1 MAGGKIDILVEPDT
15 KGFSGKLDAGLR
27 GAMGKAAGI
36 GAGIAAAL
44 GTAQMGKDIL
54 KLGMDLDTAMN
65 NLRAVSGA
73 STDQIDTMR
82 QHAKELG
89 QSTDLVG
96 TSTTDAVDAM
106 LELSR
111 GGFSVQQAMDGAKG
125 SLQLATAAQIEV
137 GQAAEM
143 TATFI
148 NTFGLE
154 AEDAGRVADVLAGAA
169 NAAAGEIPDMALG
182 MQQAGTVASMFG
194 ISMEDTTTA
203 LAMFANA
210 GISGS
215 DAGTSL
221 KTMLTMLANP
231 SGNAAQALDELGIAA
246 FDAQG
251 NFVGLPELFDQLGEA
266 QKRMTQEDFN
276 QAAAAAFG
284 TDAIRAA
291 GVGAQAA
298 GDNWDKLY
306 EQITRAG
313 SAAEMAAAQTE
324 GLPGIKDRLENTL
337 EGIGSEIYED
347 IQPALVDL
355 GTFALN
361 TLEDL
366 GPEIEGF
373 ASDLAASITELVESG
388 RLEEMFAKAKV
399 VAEDLLG
406 VAKGLVDVVGTV
418 AGFADKIGLL
428 SGPGL
433 AAGAGLLL
441 SKYTGLV
448 PQLQAGTKNA
458 RSFNDAVKL
467 QKSLA
472 AGAGEKVGTM
482 AAAWG
487 ELGRRHDSVANMTK
501 AYQQGSRHM
510 QRWGANAALAA
521 SKTEGFSSA
530 AFTAAGK
537 AAGFGDKVGGMAK
550 AGNSIARSGMGGLVG
565 FLGGPWGAAITVATT
580 TLGYFYAKHQ
590 EEKAKLEQQKSD
602 INSLAQTFDELT
614 GAATEATDAMMLEK
628 LKSRGDNATLTM
640 RAGVSDKDLLG
651 AFKNGKGSAEYT
663 RVVEQVSSQVESM
676 VDGNAKLKEAFDK
689 AGVSAAD
696 LAQAIA
702 TGNDKRYEEIRSKVS
717 NKLGWG
723 GKGVG
728 GTSEFDDLYE
738 KVGIKGVNDFMDELI
753 KNTDNL
759 TEASKSAAAAAAS
772 NLKEQQQ
779 NLETIFDTMGDR
791 AAELNGTKLEF
802 DISGDSDE
810 QIQKMMDDLK
820 KAGIEAENI
829 NGKLTINT
837 DDVVNVFDLL
847 ERIGLD
853 MTRNLDGT
861 VTLDTDEAVRKAD
874 ELGLKVKDLPDGRVA
889 IDIDDAEVQQWLVAV
904 GAGEFDA
911 KGNFTLNDNFDDVKS
926 RLDALPKNTDGKH
939 DVTDNTSDVKNRI
952 NSIPKQTTGT
962 HTVNIQFTGREVA
975 YEGYA
980 MGGSDD
986 PRYQADGSFTAA
998 ANGYLSKQQAM
1009 MAPAGSWLV
1018 WAEDETEGES
1028 FIPHARSKRKRS
1040 TEILRK
1046 TAELFGLDL
1055 VDKAGR
1061 VVTSNGANTDAIRH
1075 RYANGGFTHGMYSF
1089 TAGQSV
1095 SVPNAGS
1102 YAVADIMA
1110 VTSKHVQAVATME
1123 AAEKE
1128 LADTRDQFAREI
1140 EDVKDKEKALA
1151 DARKAAAD
1159 ADRGIG
1165 DAHDSLADANK
1176 DLARAEKE
1184 LSEKRGDAEAK
1195 AEDIEDAEDRVKK
1208 ARKRV
1213 EDASRGIT
1221 DAEERQAEQADAV
1234 RQAEQDLA
1242 EARETVASQAERA
1255 AKAQRQYIAG
1265 YIEAAGQ
1272 VVQQVM
1278 EIGSSV
1284 ADLFATRFAQQ
1295 ADYFKALSEVADSVD
1310 QLRQH
1315 ASELRMNV
1323 VRLRMDQLSAF
1334 AANQQ
1339 AELNM
1344 ARTRAQSIDKIAEAQ
1359 AQLDDARSAATRRGL
1374 TSVEA
1379 LGKAMDEYYRTGILR
1394 LGQLADEDIEN
1405 TANVR
1410 AARANLAA
1418 VEMQAKLDELNA
1430 AKEKELAALDY
1441 TRAIYESQAAVLE
1454 LSITTEALHRQAE
1467 LLGGLTTNQA
1477 NSAAAAMDGK
1487 ARQGRGAS
1495 SVMSGIGTTVGGAA
1509 MGAAAGFAVGGPVGA
1524 AIGGLIGLV
1533 AGGFK
1538 SAGDFRQGKTD
1549 IMAGRYQEQKNK
1561 AELDKY
1567 LASMTAEERRRY
1579 MTEGAYVGGEYLRTD
1594 LERMQREHADK
1605 QAAFERERE
1614 ANRLAWEARKL
1625 QLENDYTARAS
1636 TLEAS
1641 RDFYEAQKK
1650 MAESANPAQV
1660 KAAEEMAE
1668 IALQMRDTSISMQAD
1683 LKAQN
1688 DSVIRELVALRQAA
1702 EAEAKARSAS
1712 TGPVS
1717 LDFTLPPG
1725 EAFTREQTRAMFK
1738 EFADA
1743 ANIRL
1748 NELEARTEPRGTD
1761 YFYTR

>member
-54 KLGMDLDTAMN
+54 KLGMDLDSAMN

-73 STDQIDTMR
+73 STEQIDTMR

-89 QSTDLVG
+89 QSADLVG

-111 GGFSVQQAMDGAKG
+111 GGFSVQQSMDGAKG

-143 TATFI
+143 TSTFI

-194 ISMEDTTTA
+194 ISMEETTTA

-231 SGNAAQALDELGIAA
+231 SKDAQAALDKLGVSAH
-246 FDAQG
+246 DAQG
-251 NFVGLPELFDQLGEA
+251 NFVGLPELFNQLGDA
-266 QKRMTQEDFN
+266 QERMSQEDFN

-306 EQITRAG
+306 EQITRTG

-337 EGIGSEIYED
+337 EGIGSNIYED

-355 GTFALN
+355 GTYALD
-361 TLEDL
+361 TLEDV
-366 GPEIEGF
+366 GPQIEGF
-373 ASDLAASITELVESG
+373 VSDLASSITELVESG
-388 RLEEMFAKAKV
+388 RLEDMFASAKV

-406 VAKGLVDVVGTV
+406 VAKGLIDAVGTV
-418 AGFADKIGLL
+418 AGFADKLGLL

-441 SKYTGLV
+441 AKYTGLA
-448 PQLQAGTKNA
+448 PKIQASAKSVG
-458 RSFNDAVKL
+458 SFNDAIRL

-472 AGAGEKVGTM
+472 QGAGEKVGTM

-501 AYQQGSRHM
+501 AYKEGSSHM

-537 AAGFGDKVGGMAK
+537 AASLGDKVGGMAK

-614 GAATEATDAMMLEK
+614 GSATEATDAMMLNK
-628 LKSRGDNATLTM
+628 LKSRGDNATLAM

-663 RVVEQVSSQVESM
+663 RVVEQVSSQVETM

-696 LAQAIA
+696 MADAIA
-702 TGNDKRYEEIRSKVS
+702 TGNDEKYKEITSEVA
-717 NKLGWG
+717 NKLG
-723 GKGVG
+723 KHGVG
-728 GTSEFDDLYE
+728 GTNELNGLLDE
-738 KVGIKGVNDFMDELI
+738 TGIAGIGDFMDELI
-753 KNTDNL
+753 QNTDNL
-759 TEASKSAAAAAAS
+759 TAASKSAAAAAAN

-820 KAGIEAENI
+820 EAGIEAENI

-837 DDVVNVFDLL
+837 DDVVNAFDLL
-847 ERIGLD
+847 ERLGLE

-861 VTLDTDEAVRKAD
+861 ITLDTDEAVSKAD
-874 ELGLKVKDLPDGRVA
+874 ELGLKVKELPDGRVA
-889 IDIDDAEVQQWLVAV
+889 LDLDDSNVQQWLTAV
-904 GAGEFDA
+904 GAGELDA
-911 KGNFTLNDNFDDVKS
+911 EGNFTLNDNFDEV
-926 RLDALPKNTDGKH
+926 RARQDAIPKHTDGDHHVSDNTAEVGGNINSLNGKNT
-939 DVTDNTSDVKNRI
+939 S
-952 NSIPKQTTGT
+952 ST
-962 HTVNIQFTGREVA
+962 HTISVIMNKVKGFVSDAWNAVTGNR
-975 YEGYA
+975 
-980 MGGSDD
+980 
-986 PRYQADGSFTAA
+986 ADGAFTTA

-1018 WAEDETEGES
+1018 WAEDETDGES
-1028 FIPHARSKRKRS
+1028 FIPHARNKRKRS

-1061 VVTSNGANTDAIRH
+1061 VVTSNGAKTDAIRN
-1075 RYANGGFTHGMYSF
+1075 RYADGGFTHGMYSY
-1089 TAGQSV
+1089 TAGKSV

-1102 YAVADIMA
+1102 YAVADIMEVA
-1110 VTSKHVQAVATME
+1110 AKHVEAVATME

-1128 LADTRDQFAREI
+1128 LADTRDQFAREV

-1184 LSEKRGDAEAK
+1184 LAEKRGDSEAK

-1221 DAEERQAEQADAV
+1221 EAEERQSEQAEAV

-1242 EARETVASQAERA
+1242 DARETVASQSERA

-1272 VVQQVM
+1272 AIEQVM
-1278 EIGSSV
+1278 QIGSSV
-1284 ADLFATRFAQQ
+1284 ADLFATRYTQQ

-1315 ASELRMNV
+1315 ASELRMDT

-1339 AELNM
+1339 AELNLS
-1344 ARTRAQSIDKIAEAQ
+1344 RTRAQSIDKIAEAQ

-1379 LGKAMDEYYRTGILR
+1379 LGEAMDEYYRTGVLR
-1394 LGQLADEDIEN
+1394 LGQLSDEDIEN
-1405 TANVR
+1405 TDRVR

-1430 AKEKELAALDY
+1430 TKDKELAALDY
-1441 TRAIYESQAAVLE
+1441 TKAVYENQAAVME
-1454 LSITTEALHRQAE
+1454 LSITTEALHRQAA

-1487 ARQGRGAS
+1487 ARQSQGRS
-1495 SVMSGIGTTVGGAA
+1495 SIMSGIGTTVGGAA
-1509 MGAAAGFAVGGPVGA
+1509 AGAAAGFAVGGPVGA
-1524 AIGGLIGLV
+1524 AIGGLVGLV

-1549 IMAGRYQEQKNK
+1549 IMAGRYQEQRNK

-1567 LASMTAEERRRY
+1567 LANMTAEERRRY

-1594 LERMQREHADK
+1594 LERMQREQADK

-1614 ANRLAWEARKL
+1614 ATRAAWEARKL
-1625 QLENDYTARAS
+1625 QLEHDYTARAS
-1636 TLEAS
+1636 TIEAT

-1650 MAESANPAQV
+1650 MAESTNPAQAR
-1660 KAAEEMAE
+1660 AAEEMAE
-1668 IALQMRDTSISMQAD
+1668 IALQMRDASISMQTD

-1688 DSVIRELVALRQAA
+1688 DSLIREIVALR
-1702 EAEAKARSAS
+1702 EATESEAKSRGVHAGA
-1712 TGPVS
+1712 TIN
-1717 LDFTLPPG
+1717 FTLPP
-1725 EAFTREQTRAMFK
+1725 ADHYTPDQTRAMF
-1738 EFADA
+1738 EQFADSLDV
-1743 ANIRL
+1743 RL
-1748 NELEARTEPRGTD
+1748 NELEAQNEPRGAD

>member
-96 TSTTDAVDAM
+96 TSTTDAVTAM

-111 GGFSVQQAMDGAKG
+111 GGFSVQQSMDGAKG

-154 AEDAGRVADVLAGAA
+154 ASDAGRVADVLAGAA

-355 GTFALN
+355 GTYALN

-373 ASDLAASITELVESG
+373 VSDLAASITELVESG
-388 RLEEMFAKAKV
+388 RLEEMFTKAKV
-399 VAEDLLG
+399 VADDLLG

-521 SKTEGFSSA
+521 AKTDGFSSA
-530 AFTAAGK
+530 AYKAAGK

-628 LKSRGDNATLTM
+628 LKSRGDNATLAM

-651 AFKNGKGSAEYT
+651 AFKNGKGSDEYT
-663 RVVEQVSSQVESM
+663 RVVEQVSSQVETM

-696 LAQAIA
+696 MADAIA
-702 TGNDKRYEEIRSKVS
+702 TGNDERYEEIRSQVS
-717 NKLGWG
+717 NKLGL
-723 GKGVG
+723 KGVG

-738 KVGIKGVNDFMDELI
+738 KAGIKGVNDFMDELI
-753 KNTDNL
+753 QNTENL
-759 TEASKSAAAAAAS
+759 SEASKSAAAAAVS
-772 NLKEQQQ
+772 NLKEQQE
-779 NLETIFDTMGDR
+779 NLSTIFDTMGDR

-837 DDVVNVFDLL
+837 DDVVNAFDLL
-847 ERIGLD
+847 ERLGLE

-861 VTLDTDEAVRKAD
+861 VTLDTDEAVQKAD

-889 IDIDDAEVQQWLVAV
+889 LDLDDAEVQQWLVAV
-904 GAGEFDA
+904 GAGELDA
-911 KGNFTLNDNFDDVKS
+911 EGNFTLNDNFDDVKA
-926 RLDALPKNTDGKH
+926 RQDAIPKETTGNHEVSDNTGEVSERVGGLDGKDTH
-939 DVTDNTSDVKNRI
+939 S
-952 NSIPKQTTGT
+952 T
-962 HTVNIQFTGREVA
+962 HTISVIMNKVKGFVSDAWNAVTGKR
-975 YEGYA
+975 
-980 MGGSDD
+980 
-986 PRYQADGSFTAA
+986 ADGSFTTA

-1018 WAEDETEGES
+1018 WAEDETDGES

-1061 VVTSNGANTDAIRH
+1061 VVTSNGAKTDAIRH
-1075 RYANGGFTHGMYSF
+1075 RYADGGFTHGMYSF
-1089 TAGQSV
+1089 TAGKSV

-1394 LGQLADEDIEN
+1394 LGEMADEDIEN
-1405 TANVR
+1405 TAQVR

-1509 MGAAAGFAVGGPVGA
+1509 MGAAAGLAVGGPVGA